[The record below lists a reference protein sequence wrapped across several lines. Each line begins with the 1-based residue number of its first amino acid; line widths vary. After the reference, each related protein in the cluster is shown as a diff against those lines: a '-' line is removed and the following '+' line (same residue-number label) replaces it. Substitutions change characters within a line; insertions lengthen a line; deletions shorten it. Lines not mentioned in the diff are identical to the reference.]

1 MNVLLPKER
10 GAVWYPY
17 LAFYNVRSMDDIKK
31 TNIRDVLEV
40 IPNNEF
46 TFMAEE
52 NNHIF
57 DGSKNALSLKREHSV
72 NWKYDYV

>member
-10 GAVWYPY
+10 GALWYPY

-31 TNIRDVLEV
+31 TNVLEV

-46 TFMAEE
+46 TFVRTTTTFLTDQRM
-52 NNHIF
+52 
-57 DGSKNALSLKREHSV
+57 LLV
-72 NWKYDYV
+72 